1 MEEEAGQDDV
11 ETLIPFVVD
20 SSLVVGAVVV
30 EPFELAAGWSE
41 TGAVGRAAAGEGPV
55 VETSSAGPGA
65 AATAELA
72 AAVAVQGGAAAVAVV
87 QGGAAAAG
95 TLAADA
101 AETGRGCG
109 PAAWATRVPRA
120 WASCWPR
127 VSGTATRSS

>member
-30 EPFELAAGWSE
+30 EPFELAAGWGE
-41 TGAVGRAAAGEGPV
+41 AGTGGRAVAGAGSA

-65 AATAELA
+65 AATAG
-72 AAVAVQGGAAAVAVV
+72 VAAAVAVV
-87 QGGAAAAG
+87 QDGAAAVG

-109 PAAWATRVPRA
+109 SAAWATRVPRA

>member
-65 AATAELA
+65 APTAELA
-72 AAVAVQGGAAAVAVV
+72 AAVAV

>member
-41 TGAVGRAAAGEGPV
+41 AEVGGRAAAGAVPA

-65 AATAELA
+65 AATAE
-72 AAVAVQGGAAAVAVV
+72 VAAAVAVV

>member
-30 EPFELAAGWSE
+30 EPFELAAGWGE
-41 TGAVGRAAAGEGPV
+41 AGAGAGGRAAAGAGSA
-55 VETSSAGPGA
+55 VETSSAVPGA
-65 AATAELA
+65 AATAE
-72 AAVAVQGGAAAVAVV
+72 VAAAVAVV
-87 QGGAAAAG
+87 QDGAAAVG

-109 PAAWATRVPRA
+109 SAAWATRVPRA

>member
-41 TGAVGRAAAGEGPV
+41 AGGLAAAGAGSA
-55 VETSSAGPGA
+55 VETSSAEPGA
-65 AATAELA
+65 AATAE
-72 AAVAVQGGAAAVAVV
+72 VAAAVAVV
-87 QGGAAAAG
+87 QDGAAAVG

-109 PAAWATRVPRA
+109 SAAWATRVPRA

>member
-72 AAVAVQGGAAAVAVV
+72 AAVAVQGGAAA
-87 QGGAAAAG
+87 AG
-95 TLAADA
+95 TLVADA

>member
-20 SSLVVGAVVV
+20 FSFVVGAVVV

-72 AAVAVQGGAAAVAVV
+72 AAVAVQGGAAA
-87 QGGAAAAG
+87 AG